1 MRLSLCMN
9 PRIGSMVRSPE
20 EFSEFLSL
28 LSKTEELRALSKRTL
43 EFVEESC
50 GAADRVLSTIL
61 SE

>member
-1 MRLSLCMN
+1 
-9 PRIGSMVRSPE
+9 MVHSPE

-28 LSKTEELRALSKRTL
+28 LSKADELRTLSSRTL

-50 GAADRVLSTIL
+50 GAVDRVLGAIL